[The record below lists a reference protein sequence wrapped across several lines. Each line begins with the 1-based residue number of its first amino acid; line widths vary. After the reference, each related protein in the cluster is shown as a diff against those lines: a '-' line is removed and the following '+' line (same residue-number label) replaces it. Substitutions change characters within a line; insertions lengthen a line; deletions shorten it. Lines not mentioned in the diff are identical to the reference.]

1 MNKKIK
7 ETLIFAI
14 FKVFY
19 KGEVPRRSCA
29 KGYAQNSES
38 LTVKS
43 RHSPGIY
50 RDLDNKCVLLVS
62 CNCYKENNPN
72 ISGIF
77 LNDL

>member
-7 ETLIFAI
+7 ETLVFAI

-43 RHSPGIY
+43 RRSPGIY

-62 CNCYKENNPN
+62 RNCYKENNPS